1 MRFVRRSER
10 PSVLDDDN
18 STKMTELAKARVFY
32 GPPDPTNPRRKFE
45 FTHYK
50 HPDVKV
56 AMEEDFYRKCAYC
69 ESYYAATQ
77 PVDVEHW
84 RPKAAVEEEDGSEI
98 KPGYYELALDWD
110 NLLPSCIDCNR
121 VRYHKDAVTGKERK
135 LGKGNRFPLR
145 DPKTRGKVAQEDPL
159 LINPCKDRPSDHLA
173 WNPTDTSVLD
183 ASTDKG
189 RISIEVYGLNRYD
202 LVAARRDVLFKL
214 RLHLKQLETLC
225 RLKAK
230 PGNTDRQTWLLDQF
244 IEEELLALKA
254 FTREEAP
261 YSEMCKEEVRRTMPT
276 RFGQGAPL

>member
-1 MRFVRRSER
+1 MRFVRRGER

-18 STKMTELAKARVFY
+18 STKREELKKARAFY
-32 GPPDPTNPRRKFE
+32 GTPDPKKPKKFE
-45 FTHYK
+45 FAHYK
-50 HPDVKV
+50 HADVKV

-84 RPKAAVEEEDGSEI
+84 RPKSEVEEEDGSQT
-98 KPGYYELALDWD
+98 KPGYHELALDWD

-121 VRYHKDAVTGKERK
+121 VRYHRDAVTGELRK

-145 DPKTRGKVAQEDPL
+145 DPAARGDVANEDPL
-159 LINPCKDRPSDHLA
+159 LIHPCKDRPAEHLA
-173 WNPTDTSVLD
+173 WNPKDASVLD
-183 ASTDKG
+183 ALTEKG
-189 RISIEVYGLNRYD
+189 RMSIEVYGLNRYD
-202 LVAARRDVLFKL
+202 LVAGRRDALFRL
-214 RLHLKQLETLC
+214 RLHLRQLETLA

-254 FTREEAP
+254 FTRQDGP
-261 YSEMCKEEVRRTMPT
+261 YSEMCKEEVRRTLPL
-276 RFGQGAPL
+276 RFGP